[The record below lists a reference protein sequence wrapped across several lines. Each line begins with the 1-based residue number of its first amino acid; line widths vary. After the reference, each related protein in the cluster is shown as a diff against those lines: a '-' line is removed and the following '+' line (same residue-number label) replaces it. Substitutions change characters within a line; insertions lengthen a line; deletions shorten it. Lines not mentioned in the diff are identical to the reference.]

1 MRKIV
6 TLLASAALSGMFA
19 AILATSENATPAQIA
34 KTAAAGAMIG
44 VANLLK
50 TLPKN
55 AIDEDKNKQ

>member
-1 MRKIV
+1 MRKIA

-34 KTAAAGAMIG
+34 KTGAAGAMIG

-55 AIDEDKNKQ
+55 DVKEDKKSE